1 MGVTAGTLQ
10 EVPGQAL
17 APLTS
22 ALGALRAH
30 GVRWQASAVSSWG
43 QDCKHEDPV
52 KLRRFLAFDSTGLSL
67 DSLDHKLI
75 SSNNR
80 K

>member
-1 MGVTAGTLQ
+1 MGVTPGTLQ

-30 GVRWQASAVSSWG
+30 GVRWQASTVSSWG
-43 QDCKHEDPV
+43 QDCKHEDP
-52 KLRRFLAFDSTGLSL
+52 G
-67 DSLDHKLI
+67 H
-75 SSNNR
+75 N
-80 K
+80 